1 MKKMVSADSSKIAI
15 PSHHDHGELRP
26 AEFDSQSGGDSS
38 AVGHMEAI
46 RQKMGARNPGRTA
59 NPAHKNGLL
68 EIRAGFFQ
76 RPQNS
81 SSNKAI
87 SAAWAKSG
95 GKRAKIFVQG
105 MAFHPQT
112 SRTFCA
118 SSSG

>member
-1 MKKMVSADSSKIAI
+1 MKKMVSANSRKIAI

-26 AEFDSQSGGDSS
+26 AEFDPQSGGNGP

-46 RQKMGARNPGRTA
+46 RQKMGAGNPGSAA
-59 NPAHKNGLL
+59 NPANKNSLL
-68 EIRAGFFQ
+68 EIRAGFLQ
-76 RPQNS
+76 RSQNS

-87 SAAWAKSG
+87 SAAWAKRG